1 MTDAPALAALRR
13 ETERTGTFLAT
24 LHEEDWARPTRC
36 APLSVLQL
44 SAHALRGGMRIDEML
59 TNGPVDGE
67 AEKDGETYFRYDP
80 AVGATM
86 VQRAIEAAED
96 LNPSSAAA
104 AWARTWSSVL
114 DRAEQDLAT
123 DDRLYRSIFG
133 IIRLSE
139 YLRTRV
145 VEVTVHTM
153 DLRDAL
159 GLTPDPSAEGLRVA
173 CDVLRGLLGADTLA
187 LGIDDVHF
195 ALAGTGRAPLSAG
208 DREALGP
215 LADRFP
221 LFA

>member
-1 MTDAPALAALRR
+1 MTDATALAALHR

-24 LHEEDWARPTRC
+24 LREEDWVRPTRC
-36 APLSVLQL
+36 APLNVLQL
-44 SAHALRGGMRIDEML
+44 SAHVMRGGMRIEEML
-59 TNGPVDGE
+59 TSGPVEGE

-80 AVGATM
+80 AIGATM
-86 VQRAIEAAED
+86 VQRAIEASEELA
-96 LNPSSAAA
+96 PSSAAA
-104 AWARTWSSVL
+104 IWTRRWSSAL
-114 DRAEQDLAT
+114 DRAERDLAT

-153 DLRDAL
+153 DMRDAL
-159 GLTPDPSAEGLRVA
+159 GLAPDPSPEGLRVT

-195 ALAGTGRAPLSAG
+195 ALAGTGRAQLSDA
-208 DREALGP
+208 DRETLGP

>member
-1 MTDAPALAALRR
+1 MTDGTALDALRR
-13 ETERTGTFLAT
+13 ETERTGAFLAT

-36 APLSVLQL
+36 VPLTVLQL
-44 SAHALRGGMRIDEML
+44 SAHTLRGAMRIDEML
-59 TNGPVDGE
+59 TNGPVEGE

-80 AVGATM
+80 AFGATV
-86 VQRAIEAAED
+86 VQRAIEASED
-96 LNPSSAAA
+96 LDPSSAAA
-104 AWARTWSSVL
+104 AWTRTWSNVL

-159 GLTPDPSAEGLRVA
+159 GLAPDPSAEGLRVT
-173 CDVLRGLLGADTLA
+173 CDVLRGLLGADTIA
-187 LGIDDVHF
+187 LGIDEVHF
-195 ALAGTGRAPLSAG
+195 ALAGTGRARLG
-208 DREALGP
+208 DADRTALGP
-215 LADRFP
+215 LADHFP

>member
-1 MTDAPALAALRR
+1 
-13 ETERTGTFLAT
+13 
-24 LHEEDWARPTRC
+24 
-36 APLSVLQL
+36 
-44 SAHALRGGMRIDEML
+44 
-59 TNGPVDGE
+59 
-67 AEKDGETYFRYDP
+67 
-80 AVGATM
+80 M